1 MLHLT
6 IKNALNGLVSMKTF
20 HFNSIILYLKYIHAK
35 IQLIIYSKYIF
46 VERAKVVFTKTQSN
60 DQVCYNL
67 MWEAMSDET
76 KLMDCFSSSPKNSQ
90 DNRDVDRILNVS
102 LSVHRTVKVM
112 LWQ

>member
-1 MLHLT
+1 MR
-6 IKNALNGLVSMKTF
+6 
-20 HFNSIILYLKYIHAK
+20 K
-35 IQLIIYSKYIF
+35 IQLIIFSNHIF
-46 VERAKVVFTKTQSN
+46 VERAKLVFTKTHNN

-76 KLMDCFSSSPKNSQ
+76 KLMDCFSLSPKNSQ

-102 LSVHRTVKVM
+102 LSVHRTAKVM